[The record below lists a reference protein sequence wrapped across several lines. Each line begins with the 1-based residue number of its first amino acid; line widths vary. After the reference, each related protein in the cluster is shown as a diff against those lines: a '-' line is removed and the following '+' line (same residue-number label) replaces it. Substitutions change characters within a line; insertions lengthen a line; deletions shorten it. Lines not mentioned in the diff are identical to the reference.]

1 MATVHPANPLNPRN
15 RYMILDA
22 CCVLNFLA
30 SNTITSILN
39 SLPQSIAIA
48 EYVYTEE
55 VLPVQASL
63 FGNPDQVTV
72 LQRQI
77 DSGLLQIIS
86 LDSEREEKLLVNLAA
101 SMDDGEA
108 YTCAIALCRQWDIAS
123 DDHKVLSVIKK
134 IAPQMRVVT
143 TPELLKIWADD
154 RQIATSNL
162 SIVLENIQRRANYWP
177 GPKHPLYSWWQA
189 NINLK

>member
-1 MATVHPANPLNPRN
+1 
-15 RYMILDA
+15 MILDA

-55 VLPVQASL
+55 VLPIQASL
-63 FGNPDQVTV
+63 FGNPDQATV

-77 DSGLLQIIS
+77 DLGLLQLTS
-86 LDSEREEKLLVNLAA
+86 LDSEMEEKLLVNLAA

-108 YTCAIALCRQWDIAS
+108 YTCAIALSRQWDIAS
-123 DDHKVLSVIKK
+123 DDHKVSSMLKK
-134 IAPQMRVVT
+134 IAPHARVFT

-154 RQIATSNL
+154 RQIGADQL
-162 SIVLENIQRRANYWP
+162 SIALENIQRRANYWP

-189 NINLK
+189 NINPK